1 VVVAGDPRVLFAAER
16 TLLAWLRSSISLTA
30 LGFAVAKFGLI
41 AETLRGTPPT
51 PAQHFATLA
60 IGVGLVIA
68 GVLMNLLAAWQYRT
82 ALRNVPATD
91 FPPGYRAHAVELV
104 AAGVSI
110 LGILLGVY
118 LVAF

>member
-1 VVVAGDPRVLFAAER
+1 LANDPRVLFAAER

-51 PAQHFATLA
+51 PSQHLATLA
-60 IGVGLVIA
+60 IGVGLVVA
-68 GVLMNLLAAWQYRT
+68 GMLMNLLAIGQYRV
-82 ALRNVPATD
+82 ALRNVAAAD
-91 FPPGYRAHAVELV
+91 FPPGYRPHAVEMV

-110 LGILLGVY
+110 LGLLLGVY